1 MIDNIFKKKKRTG
14 GGAVENPPTALGQH
28 RERVIW
34 DIFRT
39 ESNGSDVRKAQRKT
53 QL

>member
-1 MIDNIFKKKKRTG
+1 MIDNIFKKRG
-14 GGAVENPPTALGQH
+14 GGAVENTLTALRKH